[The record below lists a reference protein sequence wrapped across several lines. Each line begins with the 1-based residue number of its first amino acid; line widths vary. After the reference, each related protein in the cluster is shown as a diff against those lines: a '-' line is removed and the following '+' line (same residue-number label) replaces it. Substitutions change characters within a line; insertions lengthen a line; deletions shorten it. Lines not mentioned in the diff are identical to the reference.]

1 MEKANENIKSASLST
16 TDREALHEGKPG
28 VQLFEMSGRMVMD
41 KTVKFVL
48 FVSAILS
55 IIIVL
60 SIGFFIFR
68 ESLEAWTQI
77 GFTDILL
84 RQVWRPGQDQFG
96 ILAMIVGSVAV
107 TFGAIILGVPLA
119 VGSAV
124 FLGEIAPKGVRSILR
139 PAVQLLAGIPSV
151 VYGLFGM
158 VVLVPLVRQINVP
171 GNSGFGL
178 LAASIVLAVM
188 ILPTIT
194 SVTEDAI
201 CSVPDDYR
209 SGSLALGATKW
220 QTIIR
225 VVLPAGKSGIIAGI
239 ILGIGRA
246 LGETMAMI
254 MVIGNSVLFPKPL
267 NGNPLTM
274 FLSQARTLTGNI
286 AVEINYATGVHESAL
301 FATGVVL
308 FLLIILVNG
317 SARWLINR
325 QTQIQTTRQG

>member
-60 SIGFFIFR
+60 AIGFFIFR

-124 FLGEIAPKGVRSILR
+124 FLGEIAPKGVRSIIR

>member
-60 SIGFFIFR
+60 AIGFFIFR

-84 RQVWRPGQDQFG
+84 RQVWRPGQEQFG

-201 CSVPDDYR
+201 RSVPDDYR

-254 MVIGNSVLFPKPL
+254 MVIGNSVIFPKPL
-267 NGNPLTM
+267 NGNPATM

>member
-16 TDREALHEGKPG
+16 TDREALHESKPA
-28 VQLFEMSGRMVMD
+28 VQLFDMSGRMVMD

-60 SIGFFIFR
+60 AIGFFIFR

-84 RQVWRPGQDQFG
+84 RQVWRPGQEQFG

-107 TFGAIILGVPLA
+107 TFGAIVLGVPLA

-201 CSVPDDYR
+201 RSVPDDYR